1 MVPIRAL
8 QEGVSVADQ
17 SPPSCECE
25 SQRVA
30 SEDPACLWKHIR
42 VHVCSTFFL
51 SDLFSFL
58 TEMTLYLE
66 SPFFIFCILFLHIL
80 HFLHHL
86 EVL

>member
-1 MVPIRAL
+1 MLVEARTYVFTCVL
-8 QEGVSVADQ
+8 STVLFG
-17 SPPSCECE
+17 
-25 SQRVA
+25 
-30 SEDPACLWKHIR
+30 
-42 VHVCSTFFL
+42 STFF
-51 SDLFSFL
+51 FL

>member
-1 MVPIRAL
+1 MLVEARTYVFTCVLYTVLFGSA
-8 QEGVSVADQ
+8 
-17 SPPSCECE
+17 
-25 SQRVA
+25 
-30 SEDPACLWKHIR
+30 
-42 VHVCSTFFL
+42 FF
-51 SDLFSFL
+51 FL